1 VSFKLSF
8 EHIIMDYSA
17 SFVAVIVRFACS
29 PYRHV
34 TVQL

>member
-1 VSFKLSF
+1 MSFKLSF
-8 EHIIMDYSA
+8 EHLFMDYSA
-17 SFVAVIVRFACS
+17 TFVAVVVGFACS